1 MMDSKLL
8 GEEIKRLRKQQLLSQ
23 KELSD
28 GICCQTTISS
38 IEKGRALPSIDIL
51 YFIALR
57 LNVTIDYFFQYNYQN
72 NQTYI
77 SDTITSIEEYVKSK
91 KYHEVYEITKFER
104 KLSEARD
111 LGRMFNQF
119 IDWHFFRSSQL
130 IGLISWEECVENL
143 KLLLLS
149 KERNKVHFQNLR
161 IKNVIANVYAENGD
175 YKEALKHY
183 TDILNTN
190 IKLEAYRRFKLKVY
204 FNLSKLYFYE
214 KLYEQS
220 IEIAEKGIK
229 LSLKLEDI
237 SMLGNLYIQAS
248 QSMLKLKNFDSS
260 TIQDYM
266 NNAKFIF
273 QLTENQKNL
282 DFIKELEKQVL
293 DLEFSRA

>member
-1 MMDSKLL
+1 MDSKLF

-23 KELSD
+23 KELSE

-57 LNVTIDYFFQYNYQN
+57 LNVTIDYFFQNNYQN

-77 SDTITSIEEYVKSK
+77 SDTIISIEEYVKTK
-91 KYHEVYEITKFER
+91 KYHEVYEITKLER
-104 KLSEARD
+104 KLSKSRD

-130 IGLISWEECVENL
+130 IGLISWEECVEHL
-143 KLLLLS
+143 ELLLLS

-183 TDILNTN
+183 TDILNAD
-190 IKLEAYRRFKLKVY
+190 IRLEAYRRFKLKVY

-220 IEIAEKGIK
+220 IETAEKGIK
-229 LSLKLEDI
+229 LSKELEDI

-248 QSMLKLKNFDSS
+248 QSLLKLKIVDTNN
-260 TIQDYM
+260 IKHYLA
-266 NNAKFIF
+266 NAKFVF
-273 QLTENQKNL
+273 QMTNNQKNL
-282 DFIKELEKQVL
+282 EFIDELEKQVE
-293 DLEFSRA
+293 EFNFSQV

>member
-1 MMDSKLL
+1 MMDSKLF

-57 LNVTIDYFFQYNYQN
+57 LNVTIDYFFQNNYQN

-77 SDTITSIEEYVKSK
+77 SDTIISIEEYVKAK
-91 KYHEVYEITKFER
+91 KYHEVYEITKLER
-104 KLSEARD
+104 KLREARD

-119 IDWHFFRSSQL
+119 VDWHFYRSSQI
-130 IGLISWEECVENL
+130 IGLISWEECVEHL

-149 KERNKVHFQNLR
+149 KEINKVHFQNLR

-175 YKEALKHY
+175 YKEALKYY
-183 TDILNTN
+183 TDILKAN
-190 IKLEAYRRFKLKVY
+190 INLEAYRRFKLKVY

-229 LSLKLEDI
+229 LSRELEDI

-248 QSMLKLKNFDSS
+248 QSMLKLKTFDSN
-260 TIQDYM
+260 TIKEYM
-266 NNAKFIF
+266 DNAKFVF
-273 QLTENQKNL
+273 QITKKQKNL
-282 DFIKELEKQVL
+282 EFIKELEKQVSE
-293 DLEFSRA
+293 LEFSQV

>member
-57 LNVTIDYFFQYNYQN
+57 LNVTIDYFFQNNYQN

-77 SDTITSIEEYVKSK
+77 SDTIISIEEYVKSK
-91 KYHEVYEITKFER
+91 KYHEVHEITKLER
-104 KLSEARD
+104 KLSKARD

-119 IDWHFFRSSQL
+119 IDWHFFRSAQL
-130 IGLISWEECVENL
+130 IGLISWEECVEQL

-183 TDILNTN
+183 TDILNVN

-214 KLYEQS
+214 NLYEQS
-220 IEIAEKGIK
+220 IEVAERGIK
-229 LSLKLEDI
+229 LSQELEDI

-248 QSMLKLKNFDSS
+248 QSMLKLKDYESS
-260 TIQDYM
+260 NIQVYLD
-266 NNAKFIF
+266 NAKFVF
-273 QLTENQKNL
+273 QMTNNQKCL
-282 DFIKELEKQVL
+282 EFIGNLEKQVAEL
-293 DLEFSRA
+293 KLSPV

>member
-1 MMDSKLL
+1 MMDSKLF

-23 KELSD
+23 KELSE

-57 LNVTIDYFFQYNYQN
+57 LNVTIDYFFQNNYQN

-77 SDTITSIEEYVKSK
+77 SDTIISIEEYVKTK
-91 KYHEVYEITKFER
+91 KYHEVYEITKLER
-104 KLSEARD
+104 KLSKSRD

-130 IGLISWEECVENL
+130 IGLISWEECVEHL
-143 KLLLLS
+143 ELLLLS

-183 TDILNTN
+183 TDILNAD
-190 IKLEAYRRFKLKVY
+190 IRLEAYRRFKLKVY

-220 IEIAEKGIK
+220 IETAEKGIK
-229 LSLKLEDI
+229 LSKELEDI

-248 QSMLKLKNFDSS
+248 QSLLKLKIVDTNN
-260 TIQDYM
+260 IKHYLA
-266 NNAKFIF
+266 NAKFVF
-273 QLTENQKNL
+273 QMTNNQKNL
-282 DFIKELEKQVL
+282 EFIDELEKQVAEL
-293 DLEFSRA
+293 NFSQV